1 MYLRQ
6 SSKRPFKQF
15 VSVYLHEIGMLVCR
29 DFTGS
34 RFKDLYVFDSL
45 AVPPCVWRPVVVRS
59 VASVTINAS
68 LTQDSR
74 TLSQPGCGQM
84 VILITGNQS
93 NK

>member
-1 MYLRQ
+1 M
-6 SSKRPFKQF
+6 
-15 VSVYLHEIGMLVCR
+15 YLHEIGMLVCR

-34 RFKDLYVFDSL
+34 QFKDLYVFDSL
-45 AVPPCVWRPVVVRS
+45 AVPPCVWWPVVVRR

-68 LTQDSR
+68 LTQ